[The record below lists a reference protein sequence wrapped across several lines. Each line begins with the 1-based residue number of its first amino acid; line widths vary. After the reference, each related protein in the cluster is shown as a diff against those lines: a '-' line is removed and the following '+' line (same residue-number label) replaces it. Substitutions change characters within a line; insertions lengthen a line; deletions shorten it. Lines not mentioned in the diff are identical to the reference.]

1 MRRLAWVLLLF
12 LMVFGCQKGDNTV
25 DPNYDNNLSITLN
38 LPDDA
43 LLDDVSG
50 AKMTVTGLDITNP
63 ITQTIDWPTDLTAP
77 VIIEAY
83 APAGSGRHLTLHLL
97 QDDGKA
103 TFWSSYSVDVSEGS
117 SINLT
122 MDVSQAAFGSATK
135 IKIFRDNLPW
145 NSEALDDMLA
155 DLGIILG
162 TEENEYEVL
171 TSETIDTVVLTAGE
185 DLIIIAN
192 DQSQE
197 FYDNYSASQQKIDA
211 FVQSGGTILWEA
223 CDLGW
228 ANGSIDEAG
237 IDLPGSPHVV
247 SGYDNYN
254 FLTSSLWQI
263 TAGMDSVLYGTY
275 ASHEGF
281 TNLPS
286 GALTY
291 TLDSRGLP
299 TLVSYSFGVGWVVI
313 SGQPLEYAYDRID
326 SLNTGQ
332 LLPNIISFLLG
343 IDPGQSLMIATDG
356 NPNAAIENRN
366 SAGK

>member
-1 MRRLAWVLLLF
+1 MRRLAWVLLLY
-12 LMVFGCQKGDNTV
+12 LAVFGCQKGDNTV

-38 LPDDA
+38 LPDDD

-50 AKMTVTGLDITNP
+50 AKMIVTGDDIADPVN
-63 ITQTIDWPTDLTAP
+63 QTIDWPSDLTPP
-77 VIIEAY
+77 VVIDAY
-83 APAGSGRHLTLHLL
+83 APSGSDRRLTLHLL

-103 TFWSSYSVDVSEGS
+103 IFWSSYITDVSEES
-117 SINLT
+117 SLSLT
-122 MDVSQAAFGSATK
+122 MDVSQAAFGSATR

-145 NSEALDDMLA
+145 NSEALDNMLA

-162 TEENEYEVL
+162 TEDNEYEIL

-211 FVQSGGTILWEA
+211 FVQNGGTILWEA

-237 IDLPGSPHVV
+237 IVLPGNPHVV
-247 SGYDNYN
+247 AGYDNYN
-254 FLTSSLWQI
+254 YLTSSLWQI
-263 TAGMDSVLYGTY
+263 TSGMDSVLYGTY

-286 GALTY
+286 SALEY
-291 TLDSRGLP
+291 TADSRGLP
-299 TLVSYSFGVGWVVI
+299 TLVSYSHGVGWVVI

-326 SLNTGQ
+326 SLNTGR

-343 IDPGQSLMIATDG
+343 IDPEQSSMLSTNYFSGSGID
-356 NPNAAIENRN
+356 NRN
-366 SAGK
+366 SAGD